1 MNRLCLRISRPGPLP
16 PSLAALLLV
25 VTASAFANA
34 APATRT
40 GEQIYL
46 AACSHCHGVDGRGVP
61 AEQLALPVPLPDFTD
76 CQFAP
81 REPDSDWA
89 AVMHEGGPARAFHRT
104 MPAFGD
110 ALSGEELQLAL
121 NHVRT
126 FCPEAAWPRGEL
138 NFPKGLITE
147 KAFPEDEL
155 LLVSSVALEGD
166 GAVTNKLV
174 YEKRLGA
181 RNQIELVVPFAAHD
195 RAEGSWQGGL
205 GDMAFA
211 FKRVLAA
218 NWRTGT
224 IVSLTGELVFPTGSE
239 ARGFGSGCFTVEPF
253 VTFGQALPADSFVQF
268 QGGFGIPIDDEAD
281 NEAFWRTALGK
292 TFTQGISGRS
302 WTPMVEFLGSRELAE
317 GKATDWD
324 IVPQLQVSLSQ
335 RQHIL
340 FNVGVRLPV
349 TDTGPRRTQLVMY
362 LLWDWFDGGFLQ
374 GW

>member
-1 MNRLCLRISRPGPLP
+1 MHQTCFRMTRPAPLTFG
-16 PSLAALLLV
+16 LAALLLILSV
-25 VTASAFANA
+25 GVA
-34 APATRT
+34 AAGGPAART
-40 GEQIYL
+40 GEQLYL
-46 AACSHCHGVDGRGVP
+46 AACAHCHGVDGRGVP
-61 AEQLALPVPLPDFTD
+61 AEQLALPVPIRDFTD
-76 CQFAP
+76 CRFAP
-81 REPDSDWA
+81 REPDSDWF

-110 ALSGEELQLAL
+110 ALTSEELQLAL
-121 NHVRT
+121 THVRT
-126 FCPEAAWPRGEL
+126 FCAEKSWPRGEL
-138 NFPKGLITE
+138 NFPKALITE

-155 LLVSSVALEGD
+155 LVVSSVALEGD
-166 GAVTNKLV
+166 GAVSNKV
-174 YEKRLGA
+174 IYEKRFGA
-181 RNQIELVVPFAAHD
+181 RNQIELVVPFAARD
-195 RAEGSWQGGL
+195 RADGSWQGGL

-211 FKRVLAA
+211 YKRVLAA

-239 ARGFGSGCFTVEPF
+239 TRGFGSGCFTVEPF

-302 WTPMVEFLGSRELAE
+302 WTPMVEILGSRELAD
-317 GKATDWD
+317 GKSTDWD
-324 IVPQLQVSLSQ
+324 VVPQLQVSLSQ

-362 LLWDWFDGGFLQ
+362 LLWDWFDGGFLE